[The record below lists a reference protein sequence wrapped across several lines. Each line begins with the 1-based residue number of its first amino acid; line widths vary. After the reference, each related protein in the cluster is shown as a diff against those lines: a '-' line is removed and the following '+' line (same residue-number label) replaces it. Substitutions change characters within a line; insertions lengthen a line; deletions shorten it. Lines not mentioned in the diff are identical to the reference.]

1 MPILYNVRGYWRE
14 NRGTNFKSKDYWD
27 GKMLLQDDGWFEG
40 IAHDPESSYTGD
52 RFIFGV
58 CHETD
63 IMEIYKFC
71 PLAIASPFVYSISR
85 RDDALRGD
93 VFWLRD
99 QHLYPF
105 GDALISR
112 SQVDPERVDVN
123 SEIKELEESIEE
135 YKDEKLDEPL
145 QVCYDRIKE
154 LKDCIIKLRVIRE
167 KGHLISFE
175 DSKELFGKFESVYT
189 NSATSLANS
198 LLKSY
203 NRDLNKLILDRSTLP
218 QETTDL
224 PFEI

>member
-58 CHETD
+58 CHEAG

-135 YKDEKLDEPL
+135 YKDVENFSDFVSRYYSYSEVNPELVKYKQSDQIIDDLDAFIEN
-145 QVCYDRIKE
+145 Y
-154 LKDCIIKLRVIRE
+154 
-167 KGHLISFE
+167 ISNCLLLFQLGYKFYFLLLCLFCANYIY
-175 DSKELFGKFESVYT
+175 SKFWYL
-189 NSATSLANS
+189 
-198 LLKSY
+198 
-203 NRDLNKLILDRSTLP
+203 TLY
-218 QETTDL
+218 
-224 PFEI
+224 